1 MRASAEGWR
10 SARWRGGAMAP
21 AGPVGAGASSAP
33 PSTAGRAARAAP
45 AAAAV
50 APGWFPRIEA
60 QLTWPWQGVEW
71 TPGYFCFLLYV
82 FVISSYIVNIGQPTM
97 IFAILAIT
105 MSSRDRWRFPA
116 PMFLLGIF
124 MVLITLTFQS
134 TEYRSYVYQPLE
146 DMAKVCMI
154 FFVGLSVLDTRARV
168 RFFMFFYLGVFAL
181 FPVRG
186 GLFNWFVYNATT
198 QGRVGWN
205 NLFENP
211 NDFAALMILPLALTI
226 AVFIAERS
234 KLVKNAAFLGVS
246 ALPLVIFLTQSRG
259 AILALAVGVFAFF
272 VLQGKGR
279 MKSVLT
285 VGAVAGML
293 FILAPSS
300 VWTRM
305 SSLKS
310 ATESGN
316 LSQANDSRS
325 AEQRFEI
332 WKVAWKVHQAFPITG
347 VGWNAYP
354 NAHAD
359 FSRRPGIDRIAAGA
373 RDAHNTYL
381 TLLSETGWVG
391 FLTWMTMIATIVT
404 AAIRAMQRIRRYA
417 PPYAMQI
424 KMVLLALLAFGVAGM
439 FGTFAHV
446 SFLYLHLALLIG
458 LTTVANNEVDAF
470 ERSPTRLRGAR
481 SGG

>member
-1 MRASAEGWR
+1 MRAGAEGWR

-21 AGPVGAGASSAP
+21 AAAAGAGVAAP
-33 PSTAGRAARAAP
+33 PPPFSGRRAPQAGAQQAAP
-45 AAAAV
+45 V
-50 APGWFPRIEA
+50 APGWFPRIEG
-60 QLTWPWQGVEW
+60 QFPWPWQGVDW
-71 TPGYFCFLLYV
+71 TPGYLAFLTYV

-97 IFAILAIT
+97 ILAMLAIT
-105 MSSRDRWRFPA
+105 MSARDKWRITPA
-116 PMFLLGIF
+116 VVLLGIF
-124 MVLITLTFQS
+124 MVLISLTFQS

-146 DMAKVCMI
+146 DMYKVCMI
-154 FFVGLSVLDTRARV
+154 FIVGQSVLDNRARV

-226 AVFIAERS
+226 AVFIGERS
-234 KLVKNAAFLGVS
+234 KLVKHTAFLGVS

-285 VGAVAGML
+285 IGAVAGML

-332 WKVAWKVHQAFPITG
+332 WKVAWKVHEAFPITG

-359 FSRRPGIDRIAAGA
+359 FARRPGINGIAAGA

-381 TLLSETGWVG
+381 TLLGETGYIG
-391 FLTWMTMIATIVT
+391 FFTWMTMIGLIV
-404 AAIRAMQRIRRYA
+404 AAAVRAMKRIRRYA
-417 PPYAMQI
+417 PDYAMQL
-424 KMVLLALLAFGVAGM
+424 KMVLLALLSFGVAGM

-458 LTTVANNEVDAF
+458 LTTVANKEVDDV
-470 ERSPTRLRGAR
+470 ERGPTRLRGAR
-481 SGG
+481 